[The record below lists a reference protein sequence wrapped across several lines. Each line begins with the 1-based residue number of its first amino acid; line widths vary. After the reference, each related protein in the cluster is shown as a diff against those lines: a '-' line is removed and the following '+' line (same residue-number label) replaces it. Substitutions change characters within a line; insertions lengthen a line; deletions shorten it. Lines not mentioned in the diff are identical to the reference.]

1 MFDVIAIGNAL
12 VDTEYELSEE
22 ILQATGLSR
31 GTMTLADT
39 AAQTALFDTLA
50 AHNIRPTKRS
60 GGGSAANSMVAF
72 ASLGG
77 RAFYHCRVGLDEM
90 GQFYLAD
97 LAKSGVTTNAV
108 HAVATGKTG
117 SCAVLVTPDAERTM
131 QTHLGA
137 SAEIHAD
144 NVDFDVMTGAKYLYL
159 EGYLAMSPAI
169 MPAIDELCM
178 LAKQNGTKIVVSFA
192 DPAVVNFAKEGLLY
206 WLKNDVDMIFC
217 NLDEAKLFTQK
228 EDGEE
233 AVLELLNYANMVV
246 VTCADKPTLVGQKG
260 QGITTIA
267 PIAVP
272 AATAVIDTNGAG
284 DNFAG
289 AFLYGLT
296 QGLNVND
303 CVKLA
308 GAVASQVVAQFGARL
323 DKQSY
328 QAAKMSVM
336 G

>member
-1 MFDVIAIGNAL
+1 MFDVVAIGNAL

-22 ILQATGLSR
+22 ILTATGLSR

-39 AAQTALFDTLA
+39 PAQNALFTTLSTQG
-50 AHNIRPTKRS
+50 IKPTKRC

-77 RAFYHCRVGLDEM
+77 RAFYHCRVGADET

-108 HAVATGKTG
+108 HAVTTGETG
-117 SCAVLVTPDAERTM
+117 TCAVLVTPDAERTM

-137 SAEIHAD
+137 SADIHGD
-144 NVDFDVMTGAKYLYL
+144 NVDFDVMAGAKYLYL
-159 EGYLAMSPAI
+159 EGYLAMSPQI
-169 MPAIDELCM
+169 MPAIAQLCT

-192 DPAVVNFAKEGLLY
+192 DPAVVNFAKDGLLT
-206 WLKNDVDMIFC
+206 WLGFGVDKIFC
-217 NLDEAKLFTQK
+217 NLDEAKLFAQTDDSEQ
-228 EDGEE
+228 
-233 AVLELLNYANMVV
+233 AVTTLLNHAKTVI
-246 VTCADKPTLVGQKG
+246 VTCGKEPTLIGTHNPTPS
-260 QGITTIA
+260 IT
-267 PIAVP
+267 AVP
-272 AATAVIDTNGAG
+272 VPQAVQVVDTNGAG

-296 QGLNVND
+296 QGMSLPD
-303 CVKLA
+303 CVTLA
-308 GAVASQVVAQFGARL
+308 GTVASQVVAQFGARL
-323 DKQSY
+323 DKQGY
-328 QAAKMSVM
+328 QSAKNSVI